1 MSRAPGDA
9 SPVHEECVRAAEA
22 TAALLE
28 TLGHTVEVS
37 HPGRLRR
44 PGTLADLR
52 PDLER
57 ERGRRSST
65 RGARRSGGR

>member
-9 SPVHEECVRAAEA
+9 SPVHEECVRAAEETA
-22 TAALLE
+22 TLLE

-37 HPGRLRR
+37 HPAAFDDPSRSQIFGRIWSVNAAAAR
-44 PGTLADLR
+44 P
-52 PDLER
+52 
-57 ERGRRSST
+57 